1 MTQKIKFKLRLVK
14 KPGIKTGPGLWEQ
27 LESDVKAIPYD
38 KGKFSLGEMK
48 KVFTELY
55 GNKPAQRSVN
65 IVTNQAGLD
74 MFNKALQQ
82 EFKKQKHDRKR
93 LSIKSKIFK

>member
-1 MTQKIKFKLRLVK
+1 MAQKINFKLRLVK
-14 KPGIKTGPGLWEQ
+14 KPRTPQGIYEQ
-27 LESDVKAIPYD
+27 LKGGTAVAYD
-38 KGKFSLGEMK
+38 TGKFSLDEMK
-48 KVFTELY
+48 KAFAEMY
-55 GNKPAQRSVN
+55 AKKPAQRSVK